1 MKVTRGRKPIDV
13 QTCEI
18 IGKTAVIREKEG
30 LTQMVYMIFANLL
43 FLFRNTQVACKRGFD
58 QVQSPKMAHS
68 LLYSTIRANAP
79 AKKDH
84 FYFPMIPNTYN
95 AVVDNCRR
103 SLIKK
108 VLDNFVS
115 LCYNGNIT
123 IGKGRN
129 ARQPYAALPVNIS
142 PFQPLAGKNTLTD

>member
-1 MKVTRGRKPIDV
+1 MM
-13 QTCEI
+13 
-18 IGKTAVIREKEG
+18 
-30 LTQMVYMIFANLL
+30 LLNLL
-43 FLFRNTQVACKRGFD
+43 FLFRKIKEVVHGGLD
-58 QVQSPKMAHS
+58 LVQPPNMAHF
-68 LLYSTIRANAP
+68 LQYSTIRANAP

-142 PFQPLAGKNTLTD
+142 PFTPQQEKNTMKG